1 MAKTT
6 SQIIQQNRE
15 RQKAEDQIAQAIRNQ
30 AAKEAQRKNA
40 GGNNTSGQSSAASMQ
55 RFREAEAQP
64 KGITMPTQ
72 SQIRADAAR
81 KRLDRLRTDYDAK
94 TKARAEKQRED
105 QFYSDLLTG
114 DPSIIAPMAAPDEEE
129 NRLRKQME
137 QADSEVKY
145 WENQQKLERDEEKM
159 HQGLAEI
166 DAMSEEDRAAFE
178 KYANKETY
186 VTAEDIEAYKNLK
199 SRYGDRLDHL
209 TMVRERD
216 LNQQRA
222 KHAAQTAAAR
232 TESTAGKVSQAP
244 VAVLGNIVGGVT
256 GTAARVNEMVNGTGE
271 FELLDANTL
280 GDLPSIYAQAVQEQ
294 TVQGILGDQEMNVKD
309 GVSGR
314 ELGALA
320 YQGIMGAAET
330 GGRLMATGGN
340 AGLAAALAASQS
352 WSSTIRDATAKGATP
367 AQAYALA
374 TVNAGIEAATEKL
387 PLDELLKV
395 AKGGAKPVG
404 AVIWNILKQAGVE
417 ATEEEI
423 SLIGTTLAEAAI
435 LREKSGYNQQV
446 MAAVQQGASL
456 EEARAQANHTL
467 LAEAINTALVS
478 GVSGAVSAGGAEVF
492 ASRQGDAEHP
502 QQPANAE
509 IEAGQQRQEL
519 EEGQEQGA
527 PEAVQQPDSEQ
538 AQMEQLLEGIREEP
552 KAQRK
557 PDQLDKAMQELFT
570 GGESKTALMEQQKQ
584 NAQDESTSV
593 NTDPDLHTPEEHTV
607 IDELQ
612 NSADENL
619 VHENGTEANGNP
631 AASSDYYDEFEDWG
645 TNTGREGVENPMA
658 DRNYSEV
665 GKRSVKA
672 YMYEN
677 PAVKPFYQEQ
687 AAWMLSELADTT
699 RGERTFNE
707 QVHYDSG
714 GEQGWSGTKR
724 HTSESI
730 AELLDQDGMTYDQ
743 IEQGLNAIINDN
755 GQENNAVSKRI
766 EFIIN
771 DRLMNGYRDFF
782 TGKNV
787 PGNAEYLAMLREQQ
801 SASTADTQMGAN
813 DQSPEGGQIK
823 GTVAAERNFSGK
835 AAYQDLLTDENTQ
848 PDRPGDV
855 RPMEIP
861 KTDGNGKHVTE
872 FAANA
877 YGAGVTTDEMA
888 NTIESLIQD
897 GELGFNVRTNRESL
911 DNAAAAIKKRG
922 AAATRKQLTNRI
934 DHRKIQD
941 GDIEQGILLYA
952 RYAEQ
957 GDDDNASEMLVDLA
971 QMANITGR
979 NLQMFKLLRRMTV
992 EGQVMTLQK
1001 EVQKSVESMIHSGQV
1016 KKGYEPS
1023 FDPELMDDYRKALEE
1038 LRLVKDPKAQ
1048 ETAKQKAKEI
1058 QEAIYAAEAAKM
1070 PATFKAKWDA
1080 WRYMA
1085 MLGNAKTQIRN
1096 VAGNIVFEPYKAT
1109 KDKMAALFEKALPQD
1124 QRTKALVQDPGLL
1137 KWARADAKSADVQDA
1152 LKYTAKLGDDATSQ
1166 KIAEQKKVFD
1176 SKALEGLRRL
1186 TAKAPQAGDML
1197 FKNDYYAR
1205 SLAGFLKARGYSA
1218 QQIQNG
1224 EVSADVMIEAR
1235 TYAID
1240 EAMKATFNDSNAFS
1254 DAIASIGRRDS
1265 DNPWVKTLSA
1275 AAEGVLPFRRTPAN
1289 ILVRFS
1295 EYSPAGLAKGMW
1307 DMATHVRKGD
1317 LSAAAAIDQITAGL
1331 TGSGMMY
1338 LGYMMAAGMNGIKL
1352 TGSGAD
1358 EDEKRQGHQDYALEF
1373 SVDGKEYSYR
1383 IDWAAPANLPLF
1395 VGANI
1400 YNAMQK
1406 SGADPDVSKFTSILR
1421 GMGTA
1426 VEPMLALSCM
1436 SSLNDL
1442 VESTRYAEEGEALYT
1457 IAANMTTSYFTQG
1470 IPALARQ
1477 AYQASQQNKQATFAN
1492 DPDPT
1497 IRDLQKT
1504 AAQVPFLGDQFQTEK
1519 RNAWGET
1526 EDQGDPLTRAVN
1538 AFLNPGSLKEI
1549 DNSDLE
1555 QEISRV
1561 NEAQTESVTP
1571 PTAGKTLSYTDK
1583 QGEAH
1588 KNVRLTEEQYQTL
1601 AQTQG
1606 QTAKRILDS
1615 MIGSKD
1621 YGAMTDSQKAAAIRE
1636 VYSYARKTGEIAAI
1650 GDSHSGYEDAWM
1662 MELEEGKEA
1671 DQILRRVTKADL
1683 TGAVSALDAAWDKN
1697 YDDTGRSDDLKW
1709 AYDTFKAMSPKAKQE
1724 VRDQATGTTAKYI
1737 EAREKGVSHTAF
1749 VNAAENI
1756 AKVTGTGSNG
1766 SVRDIDRREAIATTR
1781 GLSEKSIDAIM
1792 KCYMEDYDPENGK
1805 TATTELK
1812 YDYIRQELGLSPKQY
1827 AQTYR
1832 AHLDNSKKADKIA
1845 AMMELGYDKKT
1856 ATALYNVYAG
1866 NSKGKAAYMSL
1877 YED

>member
-6 SQIIQQNRE
+6 SQIVKENKKRQQVEN
-15 RQKAEDQIAQAIRNQ
+15 QIAQAIRDQ
-30 AAKEAQRKNA
+30 AAKESQRKS
-40 GGNNTSGQSSAASMQ
+40 GGSSGISSAGSDPVASVQ
-55 RFREAEAQP
+55 RMREAAAQP
-64 KGITMPTQ
+64 KNVSMPSQ

-81 KRLDRLRTDYDAK
+81 KRLDRYMKSDERKSWAK
-94 TKARAEKQRED
+94 KQQD
-105 QFYSDLLTG
+105 DLYAQSLLTG
-114 DPSIIAPMAAPDEEE
+114 ITDGQWQPEVDQRE
-129 NRLRKQME
+129 KQLS
-137 QADSEVKY
+137 DEVKY
-145 WENQQKLERDEEKM
+145 WENQQAAERDAQRLNE
-159 HQGLAEI
+159 GVAEI
-166 DAMSEEDRAAFE
+166 EAMSEEDRAAFE

-186 VTAEDIEAYKNLK
+186 VKAEDIEAYKNLK

-209 TMVRERD
+209 VTVRERD

-222 KHAAQTAAAR
+222 QTAAEKANAR
-232 TESTAGKVSQAP
+232 TQSTMGKVLQAP
-244 VAVLGNIVGGVT
+244 VAVAGNIAGGVM

-280 GDLPSIYAQAVQEQ
+280 GDLPSIYAQTVQEK
-294 TVQGILGDQEMNVKD
+294 TVEDILGEEGMNIED

-320 YQGIMGAAET
+320 YQGVMGAAET
-330 GGRLMATGGN
+330 GGRLIVSGGN

-352 WSSTIRDATAKGATP
+352 WSSTIRDATAKGASP
-367 AQAYALA
+367 GQAYALA

-387 PLDELLKV
+387 PLDELIKV
-395 AKGGAKPVG
+395 AKGGSKQAST
-404 AVIWNILKQAGVE
+404 VIWNILKQAGIE
-417 ATEEEI
+417 ATEEEV
-423 SLIGTTLAEAAI
+423 SLIGATLAEAAI
-435 LREKSGYNQQV
+435 LQEKSSYNQQV

-456 EEARAQANHTL
+456 EEARAQANHAL

-478 GVSGAVSAGGAEVF
+478 GVSGAVSAGGAEIF
-492 ASRQGDAEHP
+492 AARKGAAETA
-502 QQPANAE
+502 QQSANAE
-509 IEAGQQRQEL
+509 IEAGQQQEL
-519 EEGQEQGA
+519 PEGQEQTV
-527 PEAVQQPDSEQ
+527 PEAAERPDPEQ
-538 AQMEQLLEGIREEP
+538 DQIAALLEGIREEP
-552 KAQRK
+552 QEQKK
-557 PDQLDKAMQELFT
+557 PDNLDEAMRELFSEKDAENAPT
-570 GGESKTALMEQQKQ
+570 EQEAQQQREESFRALDDSDAPDEKELSYPGSENMDWGADPFRGRKWTEMGDRKTKAFM
-584 NAQDESTSV
+584 
-593 NTDPDLHTPEEHTV
+593 
-607 IDELQ
+607 
-612 NSADENL
+612 
-619 VHENGTEANGNP
+619 HENP
-631 AASSDYYDEFEDWG
+631 
-645 TNTGREGVENPMA
+645 
-658 DRNYSEV
+658 EV
-665 GKRSVKA
+665 K
-672 YMYEN
+672 EI
-677 PAVKPFYQEQ
+677 YQEE
-687 AAWMLSELADTT
+687 AGKMLWDLSDTT
-699 RGERTFNE
+699 RGERSYDE
-707 QVHYDSG
+707 ELHYKTG
-714 GEQGWSGTKR
+714 GEEGWTGVKR
-724 HTSESI
+724 HTSEDI
-730 AELLDQDGMTYDQ
+730 AELRDSGMTYEQ
-743 IEQGLNAIINDN
+743 IEKGLQAIVEDH
-755 GQENNAVSKRI
+755 GKENNANSKRI
-766 EFIIN
+766 EFVIN
-771 DRLMNGYRDFF
+771 DRLRDGYKDFH
-782 TGKNV
+782 TNKRV
-787 PGNAEYLAMLREQQ
+787 PPNQEYIDMIDDKMLDEDRKEGFDALMEDADEYAPTEQNAET
-801 SASTADTQMGAN
+801 STPRADTQR
-813 DQSPEGGQIK
+813 QSLKEGQVK
-823 GTVAAERNFSGK
+823 GTGAAERNFTGK
-835 AAYQDLLTDENTQ
+835 AAYQDLLKEGNTQ

-855 RPMEIP
+855 RPMEVP
-861 KTDGNGKHVTE
+861 RTDGNGKRVTD

-897 GELGFNVRTNRESL
+897 GELGFNVRTNRKSL

-922 AAATRKQLTNRI
+922 PAATRKQLTNRI
-934 DHRKIQD
+934 DHKKIQD

-957 GDDDNASEMLVDLA
+957 GDNDNASEMLVDLA

-1001 EVQKSVESMIHSGQV
+1001 EVKKSVESMIHSGQV

-1038 LRLVKDPKAQ
+1038 LRLAKDPKAQ
-1048 ETAKQKAKEI
+1048 EAAKQKAKEI
-1058 QEAIYAAEAAKM
+1058 QEAIYAAEAARM

-1096 VAGNIVFEPYKAT
+1096 IAGNIMFEPYKAT

-1176 SKALEGLRRL
+1176 NKALEGLRRL

-1218 QQIQNG
+1218 QQIRSG

-1352 TGSGAD
+1352 AGSGAD

-1373 SVDGKEYSYR
+1373 CVDGKEYSYR

-1470 IPALARQ
+1470 VPALARQ
-1477 AYQASQQNKQATFAN
+1477 AYQAGQENKQTTFAN

-1526 EDQGDPLTRAVN
+1526 EEQGSGTKSLLDSFLPWETSAETSRVID
-1538 AFLNPGSLKEI
+1538 AFFNPGSVKEI
-1549 DNSDLE
+1549 DNSGLE
-1555 QEISRV
+1555 TEISRL

-1583 QGEAH
+1583 QGEVH
-1588 KNVRLTEEQYQTL
+1588 KNVRLTEEQHQTL

-1621 YGAMTDSQKAAAIRE
+1621 YGAMTDRQKAAAIRE
-1636 VYSYARKTGEIAAI
+1636 IYSYARKTGEIAAI
-1650 GDSHSGYEDAWM
+1650 GDSHTGYEDAWM
-1662 MELEEGKEA
+1662 MELQEGKEA
-1671 DQILRRVTKADL
+1671 DQIMHRVMKADL
-1683 TGAVSALDAAWDKN
+1683 TGAVSALDATWDKG
-1697 YDDTGRSDDLKW
+1697 YDDAGRSDDLKW

-1724 VRDQATGTTAKYI
+1724 VRDQTTGTAAKYI

-1756 AKVTGTGSNG
+1756 SKVKGTGSNG
-1766 SVRDIDRREAIATTR
+1766 SIRDIDRREAIATTR
-1781 GLSEKSIDAIM
+1781 GLNEKSIDAIM

-1832 AHLDNSKKADKIA
+1832 AHLDNSKKAGKIA

>member
-1 MAKTT
+1 MAK
-6 SQIIQQNRE
+6 SVEKQIEEYKKSISDGRK
-15 RQKAEDQIAQAIRNQ
+15 KAEKIR
-30 AAKEAQRKNA
+30 KESVKSETW
-40 GGNNTSGQSSAASMQ
+40 GSGTSGLPVVTDPVASVQ
-55 RFREAEAQP
+55 RMREAAVQP
-64 KGITMPTQ
+64 KDVSMPSQ

-94 TKARAEKQRED
+94 TKARADKQKED

-114 DPSIIAPMAAPDEEE
+114 DPSVIAPMAAPDEEE
-129 NRLRKQME
+129 NRLRQQVE
-137 QADSEVKY
+137 QADREVKY
-145 WENQQKLERDEEKM
+145 WENQGKMEQNAAVARKDMEEMEQWDE
-159 HQGLAEI
+159 A
-166 DAMSEEDRAAFE
+166 DRAELE
-178 KYANKETY
+178 KYIANKQQAFVQSLNPAMTGVPASY
-186 VTAEDIEAYKNLK
+186 EDSPLIAK
-199 SRYGDRLDHL
+199 YGRQRLDEIAR
-209 TMVRERD
+209 TYQREQNRQKYEQAEKTGREQAD
-216 LNQQRA
+216 GGLFAGIGANAASVGANLADALLNPLQRIA
-222 KHAAQTAAAR
+222 QMAAGTDDRYSTLDPYAGGQAAAYASGVR
-232 TESTAGKVSQAP
+232 QQTQENIEGEDPGAARKAASIGYQDVM
-244 VAVLGNIVGGVT
+244 VAADSLARGAVGGTPVV
-256 GTAARVNEMVNGTGE
+256 G
-271 FELLDANTL
+271 
-280 GDLPSIYAQAVQEQ
+280 
-294 TVQGILGDQEMNVKD
+294 
-309 GVSGR
+309 
-314 ELGALA
+314 
-320 YQGIMGAAET
+320 
-330 GGRLMATGGN
+330 
-340 AGLAAALAASQS
+340 AGLAALGSFNRTVSDAS
-352 WSSTIRDATAKGATP
+352 AKGASP
-367 AQAYALA
+367 EQAVALA
-374 TVNAGIEAATEKL
+374 TINSGIEAATEKL
-387 PLDELLKV
+387 PLDELFKV
-395 AKGGAKPVG
+395 AKGGAKPAAQIV
-404 AVIWNILKQAGVE
+404 VNVLKQMGVE
-417 ATEEEI
+417 IAEEEA

-435 LREKSGYNQQV
+435 LREKSSYNQQV

-456 EEARAQANHTL
+456 EEARAQANHAL

-478 GVSGAVSAGGAEVF
+478 GVSGAVSAGGAEIF
-492 ASRQGDAEHP
+492 AARKGAAETA
-502 QQPANAE
+502 QQSANAE
-509 IEAGQQRQEL
+509 IEAGQQQEL
-519 EEGQEQGA
+519 PEGQEQTV
-527 PEAVQQPDSEQ
+527 PEAAEGPDPEQ
-538 AQMEQLLEGIREEP
+538 DQIAALLEGIREEP
-552 KAQRK
+552 QEQKK
-557 PDQLDKAMQELFT
+557 PDNLDEAMGELFSEKDAENAPT
-570 GGESKTALMEQQKQ
+570 EQEAQQQREESFRALDDSDAPDEKEPSYPGSENMDWGADPFRGRKWAEMGDRKTKAFM
-584 NAQDESTSV
+584 
-593 NTDPDLHTPEEHTV
+593 
-607 IDELQ
+607 
-612 NSADENL
+612 
-619 VHENGTEANGNP
+619 HENPEVKEIFQEEA
-631 AASSDYYDEFEDWG
+631 
-645 TNTGREGVENPMA
+645 
-658 DRNYSEV
+658 
-665 GKRSVKA
+665 GK
-672 YMYEN
+672 
-677 PAVKPFYQEQ
+677 
-687 AAWMLSELADTT
+687 MLWDLSDTT
-699 RGERTFNE
+699 RGERSYDE
-707 QVHYDSG
+707 ELHYETG
-714 GEQGWSGTKR
+714 GEEGWTGVKR
-724 HTSESI
+724 HTSEDI
-730 AELLDQDGMTYDQ
+730 AELRDSGMTYEQ
-743 IEQGLNAIINDN
+743 IEKGLQAIVEDH
-755 GQENNAVSKRI
+755 GKENNANSKRI
-766 EFIIN
+766 EFVIN
-771 DRLMNGYRDFF
+771 DRLRDGYKDFH
-782 TGKNV
+782 TNKRV
-787 PGNAEYLAMLREQQ
+787 PPNQEYIDMIDDKMLDEDRKEGFDALMEDADEYAPAEQNAETSTPRADIQRQ
-801 SASTADTQMGAN
+801 SLK
-813 DQSPEGGQIK
+813 EGQVK
-823 GTVAAERNFSGK
+823 GTGAAERNFTGK
-835 AAYQDLLTDENTQ
+835 AAYQDLLKEGNTQ

-855 RPMEIP
+855 RPMEVP
-861 KTDGNGKHVTE
+861 RTDGNGKRVTD

-922 AAATRKQLTNRI
+922 PAATRKQLTNRI

-957 GDDDNASEMLVDLA
+957 GDNDNASEMLVDLA

-1001 EVQKSVESMIHSGQV
+1001 EVKKSVESMIHSGQV

-1023 FDPELMDDYRKALEE
+1023 FDPELMDGYRKALEE
-1038 LRLVKDPKAQ
+1038 LRLAKDPKAQ
-1048 ETAKQKAKEI
+1048 EAAKLKAKEI

-1096 VAGNIVFEPYKAT
+1096 VAGNIMFEPYKAT

-1124 QRTKALVQDPGLL
+1124 QRTKALVQDPALL
-1137 KWARADAKSADVQDA
+1137 KWARNDSRSADVQDA

-1166 KIAEQKKVFD
+1166 KIAEQMKVFD

-1218 QQIQNG
+1218 QQIRSG
-1224 EVSADVMIEAR
+1224 EVSADAMIEAR

-1373 SVDGKEYSYR
+1373 CVDGKEYSYR

-1470 IPALARQ
+1470 VPALARQ
-1477 AYQASQQNKQATFAN
+1477 AYQASQENKQATFAN

-1526 EDQGDPLTRAVN
+1526 ENQGDPLTRAVN

-1549 DNSDLE
+1549 NNSDLE
-1555 QEISRV
+1555 QEISRL

-1650 GDSHSGYEDAWM
+1650 GDSHTGYEDAWM

-1671 DQILRRVTKADL
+1671 DQILRRVTKAEL
-1683 TGAVSALDAAWDKN
+1683 TGAVSALDAAWDKG
-1697 YDDTGRSDDLKW
+1697 YDDAGRSDDLKW
-1709 AYDTFKAMSPKAKQE
+1709 AFDTFKTMSPKAKQE
-1724 VRDQATGTTAKYI
+1724 VRDQTTGTAAKYI
-1737 EAREKGVSHTAF
+1737 EAREKGVSHRAF

-1756 AKVTGTGSNG
+1756 SKVKGTGSNG
-1766 SVRDIDRREAIATTR
+1766 SIRDIDRREAIATTR
-1781 GLSEKSIDAIM
+1781 GLSEKNIDAIM